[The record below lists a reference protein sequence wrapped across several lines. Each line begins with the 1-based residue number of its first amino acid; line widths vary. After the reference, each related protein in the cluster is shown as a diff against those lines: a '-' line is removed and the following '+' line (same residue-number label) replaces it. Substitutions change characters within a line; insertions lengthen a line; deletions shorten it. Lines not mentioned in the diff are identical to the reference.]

1 MNDEQSKRLAEAA
14 DAVLQANEAL
24 SEASES
30 MNDPRL
36 ESGQDRER
44 SRAAQQLASRL
55 DNAAKR
61 IEDGLRRGALAAAT
75 LGTPGAFAR
84 YREAVAAARAAREA
98 ARAIPDADG
107 TAQKREAA
115 DAAMQQLTTAL
126 EGATAL
132 VFAE

>member
-14 DAVLQANEAL
+14 DAVLLANEAL

-30 MNDPRL
+30 MHDPRL

-61 IEDGLRRGALAAAT
+61 IEDSLRRGALAAAT

-84 YREAVAAARAAREA
+84 YREAVAAARGAREA
-98 ARAIPDADG
+98 ARIIPDADG

-126 EGATAL
+126 EGAIAL